1 MFEFEVNTRMSLYG
15 AVPLVHSLGINGSS
29 GFFWMNAAET
39 WVDVEKVSG
48 GGDSVVG
55 SLLNSVFNSRGS
67 DYIDTHWVSGKILI
81 LCISLTY
88 PLTLCNDNS
97 VYTIFHVIYTVK

>member
-1 MFEFEVNTRMSLYG
+1 MFEFEVNSRMSLYG
-15 AVPLVHSLGINGSS
+15 AVPLVYSLGVNGSN

-55 SLLNSVFNSRGS
+55 SLLNSVFNSGGS
-67 DYIDTHWVSGKILI
+67 DYIDTHWVSGNIVLAFCCHCVI
-81 LCISLTY
+81 VRGNLLC
-88 PLTLCNDNS
+88 
-97 VYTIFHVIYTVK
+97 